1 MENFSEHCQT
11 VLFVRENFFNFR
23 IENKKKPKKKIKM
36 SENSKAAPPS
46 INNTNEMQ

>member
-1 MENFSEHCQT
+1 MQNFSEHCQT

-23 IENKKKPKKKIKM
+23 IEKKKNNLNKKNPKKCKM

-46 INNTNEMQ
+46 